1 MTTIWVVLKSS
12 SPMFV
17 CQPTHSGRSKKCN
30 SHQISL
36 TWREDDG
43 GGGREWLAGREKVQA
58 INIEKIL
65 AHVRKRLFA
74 ELWWWGRELRMVH
87 KSDISLQLPSSF
99 GGQKEIYET
108 PCQRNGFFL
117 LNPPEI
123 MSTWSFEGLSPAPRV
138 RLSMSF
144 SGLHLVHSP
153 QHWSPKGSLMNRP
166 ENSVFCEPPPPDR
179 AT

>member
-1 MTTIWVVLKSS
+1 MNDDHLGGPQKLFTNVR
-12 SPMFV
+12 M
-17 CQPTHSGRSKKCN
+17 PTDTQWSQQKVQFPPNLLDLTGGWWRGR
-30 SHQISL
+30 
-36 TWREDDG
+36 
-43 GGGREWLAGREKVQA
+43 REWLAGREKVQA

-99 GGQKEIYET
+99 GGQKEIYEA

-123 MSTWSFEGLSPAPRV
+123 MSTWSFEGLSLLPLASACQCHSLVSTWYITLNIGPR
-138 RLSMSF
+138 RD
-144 SGLHLVHSP
+144 H
-153 QHWSPKGSLMNRP
+153 
-166 ENSVFCEPPPPDR
+166 
-179 AT
+179 